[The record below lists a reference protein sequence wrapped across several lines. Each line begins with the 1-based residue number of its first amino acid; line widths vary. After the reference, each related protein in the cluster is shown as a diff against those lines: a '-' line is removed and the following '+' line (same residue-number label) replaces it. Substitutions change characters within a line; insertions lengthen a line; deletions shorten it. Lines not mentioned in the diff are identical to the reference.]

1 MNTGTTYGTAVLRG
15 LYLFFCTALVAG
27 ITAYMGVG
35 ILVDGSVDVLVDERD
50 RIVYAV
56 LTGVL
61 AGLGALGFRAGAE
74 GVYDGLRD
82 ANVNAGNEAPK
93 PSDVGQ
99 PNV

>member
-1 MNTGTTYGTAVLRG
+1 MNTGTTYGTAILRG
-15 LYLFFCTALVAG
+15 LYLFVATALVAG
-27 ITAYMGVG
+27 ITAYMSVG
-35 ILVDGSVDVLVDERD
+35 ILVDGSVEALVDERD

-56 LTGVL
+56 LTGAL
-61 AGLGALGFRAGAE
+61 AGLGALGFRAGGE

-82 ANVNAGNEAPK
+82 ANIHAGSETAK